1 MKNPINCSYNGLK
14 CIKRPGMAC
23 THVCPCRGV
32 LNIGLKTFSE
42 VGLLCT
48 CVFTRFYSCQLRQV
62 IKGYCH
68 LVCQK
73 VEKYSAKS
81 PSFNKLEVNRK
92 QKQPILC
99 TVLNASICRFL
110 YIKKNSEKKIL
121 YTNLYMANIVQFYS
135 FLIRSPIKKIY
146 Q

>member
-81 PSFNKLEVNRK
+81 PSFNNLEVNRK

-99 TVLNASICRFL
+99 TVLNASTCRFL
-110 YIKKNSEKKIL
+110 CIKKIL
-121 YTNLYMANIVQFYS
+121 K
-135 FLIRSPIKKIY
+135 KKIY
-146 Q
+146 ILTYIQPTLFSFIAF